1 MTKFIGYFIALP
13 ASLIFNSTPGI
24 VSHTLSEP
32 IATQALIAQTSS
44 PRYQPL
50 STATC
55 NQLRQEMNKVLKVRV
70 TMKRSTFQDF
80 INGGGGT
87 SCQLTVT
94 GNGRNF
100 KDVDHVLRKM
110 SAMLTKQGWGNAP
123 NYVADGPTGVAR
135 GFRKGNNLAL
145 LNIEWEPSANANC
158 PNDQPISD
166 CELSP
171 EQQLYRITL
180 DAVRR

>member
-1 MTKFIGYFIALP
+1 MTKFIGYLIALP
-13 ASLIFNSTPGI
+13 ASLILNSTAGI
-24 VSHTLSEP
+24 VSPTLSEP
-32 IATQALIAQTSS
+32 IATNAIIAQTPS
-44 PRYQPL
+44 PRYQSLP
-50 STATC
+50 TATC
-55 NQLRQEMNKVLKVRV
+55 NQLRQEMSKVFSVRV
-70 TMKRSTFQDF
+70 AMNRATFQDF
-80 INGGGGT
+80 INGGRGT

-100 KDVDHVLRKM
+100 KDIDQVLRKM

-135 GFRKGNNLAL
+135 GFRKGNSLAL
-145 LNIEWEPSANANC
+145 LNIEWEPSADANC

-171 EQQLYRITL
+171 DQQLYRITL